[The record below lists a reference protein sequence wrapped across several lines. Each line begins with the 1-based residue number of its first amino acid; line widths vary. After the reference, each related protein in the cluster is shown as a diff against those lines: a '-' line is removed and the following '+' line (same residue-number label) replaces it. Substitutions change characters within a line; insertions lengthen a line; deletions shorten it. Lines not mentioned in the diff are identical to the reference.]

1 MTPWVLRLLIANTL
15 IFFITAPILGRVVQ
29 EFGWVPALVLV
40 RPWTLITYQFL
51 HAGFMHLLF
60 NMIGLF
66 FFGPR
71 LEAKLGSR
79 HFLGMYLVSGIVGG
93 LLSFTTPYALIIGS
107 SGAVFGVLL
116 GFARYWPDE
125 RIYIWGVIPVRAR
138 VMVIGLAVISIW
150 LGFSGAGGTIAHLAH
165 LGGFVGAWIYLKLLE
180 RNSPAERFRREV
192 EAAQVGSLPSSRDLE
207 AWKQVDAGSLHPL
220 NREEFERILMKAEG
234 AGVRSLSMQERAFM
248 KRIADG

>member
-15 IFFITAPILGRVVQ
+15 IFFITAPILGQVVRD
-29 EFGWVPALVLV
+29 FSWVPALGFA

-51 HAGFMHLLF
+51 HANFLHLLF

-71 LEAKLGSR
+71 LEAKIGSR
-79 HFLGMYLVSGIVGG
+79 HFLGMYLVSGVVGG
-93 LLSFTTPYALIIGS
+93 LLSVTTPWASIIGS

-138 VMVIGLAVISIW
+138 VMVIGLALISIW
-150 LGFSGAGGTIAHLAH
+150 LGFSGTGGSIAHFAH
-165 LGGFVGAWIYLKLLE
+165 LGGFVGGWIYLRLLE
-180 RNSPAERFRREV
+180 RNSPAERFRRKVEEV
-192 EAAQVGSLPSSRDLE
+192 EVGSIPTSRDLE
-207 AWKQVDAGSLHPL
+207 RWRGLDAGALHPL
-220 NREEFERILMKAEG
+220 NRQEFERILMKAQV
-234 AGVRSLSMQERAFM
+234 AGVRSLSAQERAFM
-248 KRIADG
+248 KRMADD